1 MSSIIDTLE
10 VRLKLQGLTEVEQ
23 GMAQF
28 EEAIKNSTR
37 KVREHAKEEV
47 ATFKAYGKEV
57 KLALDQY
64 YKDINAM
71 LDAHYQAEGF
81 KKVKNDWKKLNEQNK
96 WVRSS
101 ASEHSAAV
109 IRDIKEYNRKFKE
122 IADKELF
129 PAFFDAGKKM
139 MDKLHEGA
147 EKAATQ
153 NAQKTQGVISK
164 LFFGTS
170 KGGVT
175 EKLLTGA
182 GFGSMFM
189 RWAVMQQA
197 LDTLNEVKNLALGR
211 PLKEIGKNEFGLA
224 SVGIVTPLQLQAA
237 QYHARNISNAS
248 GGMVSTAEV
257 LDAMAEMGSAM
268 DIKEVG
274 MEGLAAATQQAL
286 NFSLMTRMPFT
297 RGAKTLAMTQK
308 AFENQPEM
316 KGLTVPEQLKRI
328 SNILGMTSAELS
340 MAFGEDEL
348 KFMRHAMG
356 IGLFRGMSL
365 PQMMG
370 YLGAF
375 RNVGYESGQTGRSYS
390 HIFGPKGEEDFAR
403 IMLAGGFEKDYLPEL
418 NRRKG
423 QVSAKEL
430 IKQFINSVDY
440 AEIMKDPETAQQF
453 VGPAL
458 VRGLERGHTLKELAP
473 SQQWASKEYHYW
485 TELAKKSAEL
495 TKKLEGL
502 SNAVDVAAERLKAAK
517 ESEANTANR
526 WSRAWDN
533 LSEAMSK
540 ATLNEVGGL
549 VDATSNWAK
558 RYTTEMDMRESF
570 KKVNSWKDIEDLYG
584 GPSQEAGIKLFGKEA
599 YVALL
604 GGIISSRPD
613 LIFKRFGNEHGLQM
627 MAAYALKDTEGHS
640 LTDLY
645 GEYMKSKERGE
656 TGYASF
662 VENYMQGMY
671 FPGMQGMAKKILG
684 NANPATYE
692 AMRAS
697 ELLGMPLPP
706 AVVNDI
712 KAWMPPEMT
721 AQQYFSWT
729 PAPPYEGYGGPDT
742 TTTVTATFT
751 KAVET
756 VSEGILKDGKG
767 VASALGTVKSW
778 ILSAI
783 GGGNEKR
790 KETTFAPF

>member
-1 MSSIIDTLE
+1 
-10 VRLKLQGLTEVEQ
+10 
-23 GMAQF
+23 
-28 EEAIKNSTR
+28 
-37 KVREHAKEEV
+37 VREHAKEEV

-147 EKAATQ
+147 EKAAAQ

-170 KGGVT
+170 KGGVA

-197 LDTLNEVKNLALGR
+197 LDALSEIKSLAMGQ
-211 PLKEIGKNEFGLA
+211 PLKEIGKKEFGL
-224 SVGIVTPLQLQAA
+224 SSIGIVTPLQLEAA
-237 QYHARNISNAS
+237 QHHARNISNAS
-248 GGMVSTAEV
+248 GGMVSTADV
-257 LDAMAEMGSAM
+257 MDAMAEIGSAL
-268 DIKEVG
+268 DVKDVG
-274 MEGLAAATQQAL
+274 IEGISAITQQAL

-297 RGAKTLAMTQK
+297 KGAKVLAMTQK
-308 AFENQPEM
+308 AYESQPEM
-316 KGLTVPEQLKRI
+316 KGLTIPEQFRRI

-375 RNVGYESGQTGRSYS
+375 RNVGYEPGQIGRSYS

-418 NRRKG
+418 TRRKG
-423 QVSAKEL
+423 QTSAKEL
-430 IKQFINSVDY
+430 IKKFINSIDY

-453 VGPAL
+453 AGPAL
-458 VRGLERGHTLKELAP
+458 LRALERGHTLKELAP
-473 SQQWASKEYHYW
+473 SQQWAPKEYHYW
-485 TELAKKSAEL
+485 TELAQKVAEL

-502 SNAVDVAAERLKAAK
+502 SNATDVAAERTRAAA
-517 ESEANTANR
+517 ESQANTANR
-526 WSRAWDN
+526 WSTAWN
-533 LSEAMSK
+533 N
-540 ATLNEVGGL
+540 LNEAVSKGL
-549 VDATSNWAK
+549 LSVIGPGLNDATNWAK
-558 RYTTEMDMRESF
+558 RYTTEKDMEQVLQGITGWSGVESAF
-570 KKVNSWKDIEDLYG
+570 G
-584 GPSQEAGIKLFGKEA
+584 GPSLDINRKLYKKSGLDYDRVLGRILTKRPELILDRFGREEGMKIIAANAMAYNPESRQLEGFGDWYYRYQIARATGNTQEASDIESQMKLGFFPNMRGARNLLRGGGMAEA
-599 YVALL
+599 EIYRTSQLL
-604 GGIISSRPD
+604 GGPISKD
-613 LIFKRFGNEHGLQM
+613 LENTIRAQVAMEGGDE
-627 MAAYALKDTEGHS
+627 AYARHQF
-640 LTDLY
+640 
-645 GEYMKSKERGE
+645 
-656 TGYASF
+656 A
-662 VENYMQGMY
+662 
-671 FPGMQGMAKKILG
+671 
-684 NANPATYE
+684 
-692 AMRAS
+692 
-697 ELLGMPLPP
+697 
-706 AVVNDI
+706 
-712 KAWMPPEMT
+712 
-721 AQQYFSWT
+721 
-729 PAPPYEGYGGPDT
+729 APYIGYGGPDT
-742 TTTVTATFT
+742 MTTVTATFT

-767 VASALGTVKSW
+767 VASALSTVKSW

-790 KETTFAPF
+790 KEATFAPF